1 VFPELDAG
9 AFRWIVAHRSPL
21 LDRGMV
27 VLSYFGAYAWLS
39 LAVLMGF
46 ARPRRWPRVFQ
57 VILAIGLST
66 LLTDTVIKPL
76 VGRSRPYVLY
86 TDFEVI
92 GIKQTN
98 ASFPST
104 HASNAFAGA
113 YAMSRAFPEARLVF
127 WAIAALIACAR
138 VYVGVHYPFDVVFGG
153 LVGLAAAAF
162 VVGGTRWS
170 YTSTSKVESRK

>member
-1 VFPELDAG
+1 MFPELDAD

-27 VLSYFGAYAWLS
+27 AFSYFGAYAWLS

-46 ARPRRWPRVFQ
+46 VRPRRWPGVFQ

-66 LLTDTVIKPL
+66 LLTDTIVKPL
-76 VGRSRPYVLY
+76 VGRSRPYVRY
-86 TDFEVI
+86 TDIEVI
-92 GIKQTN
+92 GVRQTN

-113 YAMSRAFPEARLVF
+113 YAMSRAFPEARMVF
-127 WAIAALIACAR
+127 WAIALLVAFAR
-138 VYVGVHYPFDVVFGG
+138 VYVGVHYPLMSCLED
-153 LVGLAAAAF
+153 
-162 VVGGTRWS
+162 WS
-170 YTSTSKVESRK
+170 D

>member
-1 VFPELDAG
+1 VFPELDVG

-27 VLSYFGAYAWLS
+27 AFSDFGAYAWLA
-39 LAVLMGF
+39 LAVVMGL
-46 ARPRRWPRVFQ
+46 ARPRRWPGIFQ

-66 LLTDTVIKPL
+66 LLTDTIFKPL
-76 VGRSRPYVLY
+76 VGRNRHYDFY
-86 TDFEVI
+86 TDIVVI
-92 GIKQTN
+92 GIRQSN

-113 YAMSRAFPEARLVF
+113 YAMSRAFPSARAIFWTIAVLV
-127 WAIAALIACAR
+127 AVGR
-138 VYVGVHYPFDVVFGG
+138 VYVGLHYPSDVVFGG

-162 VVGGTRWS
+162 VVGGTRWR
-170 YTSTSKVESRK
+170 YAESKK